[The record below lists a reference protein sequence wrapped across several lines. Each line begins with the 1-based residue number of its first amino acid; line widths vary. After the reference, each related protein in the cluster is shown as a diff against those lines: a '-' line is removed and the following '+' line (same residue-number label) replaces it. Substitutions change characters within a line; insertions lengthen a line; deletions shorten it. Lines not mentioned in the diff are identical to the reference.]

1 MPDNKGIF
9 KRYSALLVLVFALF
23 ALAGCLNL
31 NPGPPPSV
39 YMLNPALLTPK
50 HGPAKEIQLSI
61 VAPSSDYVLSGE
73 SVVTMSPQGEVRY
86 WANTAWSSPVPALLQ
101 GLLVKAFE
109 PVNNI
114 TAMPNSALGFLPD
127 YRLLTELRQFAVLLD
142 AEGRPEFVQVALA
155 CYLIDLRTGKSLGY
169 LNSEHKIAVKGEA
182 FTHVLAAYNEATG
195 ATLNEI
201 TAWATGILS
210 KAKTK

>member
-1 MPDNKGIF
+1 MPEKKGIF
-9 KRYSALLVLVFALF
+9 KRYSALLLLALGLL

-61 VAPSSDYVLSGE
+61 TAPGSDYVLSGE
-73 SVVTMSPQGEVRY
+73 SVVTLSPQGEVRY
-86 WANTAWSSPVPALLQ
+86 WANTAWSSPVPNLLQ
-101 GLLVKAFE
+101 GLLVEAFE
-109 PVNNI
+109 PVDNI

-142 AEGRPEFVQVALA
+142 AGGRPEFVQVALA

-169 LNSEHKIAVKGEA
+169 LNSDHKIAVRGAA
-182 FTHVLAAYNEATG
+182 FTDVLAAYNEATG
-195 ATLNEI
+195 GALNEI
-201 TAWATGILS
+201 TAWATGKLS
-210 KAKTK
+210 KAKGK